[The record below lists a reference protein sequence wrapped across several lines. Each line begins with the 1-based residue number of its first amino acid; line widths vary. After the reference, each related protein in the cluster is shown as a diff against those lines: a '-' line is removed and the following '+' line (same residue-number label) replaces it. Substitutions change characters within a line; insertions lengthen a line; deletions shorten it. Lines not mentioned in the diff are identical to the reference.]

1 MMRLRSLTHR
11 QKERMPE
18 SPINPDVAVAALQI
32 AEQLQKGY
40 TPDFQ
45 ETQSASQALQ
55 QRARLVGD
63 LAYEIMR
70 GLRDGPAAPQK

>member
-1 MMRLRSLTHR
+1 MAETF
-11 QKERMPE
+11 
-18 SPINPDVAVAALQI
+18 INPDVAIAALQI

-45 ETQSASQALQ
+45 GSQSGGQALQ

-70 GLRDGPAAPQK
+70 GLRDGPATPGK